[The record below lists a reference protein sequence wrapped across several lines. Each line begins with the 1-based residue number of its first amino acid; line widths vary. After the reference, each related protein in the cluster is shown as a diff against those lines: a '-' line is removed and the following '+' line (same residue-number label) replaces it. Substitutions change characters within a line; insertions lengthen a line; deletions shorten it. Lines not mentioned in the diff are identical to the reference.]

1 MAGKYEF
8 YAQLAEETAKRITGS
23 REAWK
28 GFLATSARLYKY
40 TYEDQ
45 LMIYAQRPD
54 ATACAEYD
62 LWNER
67 MHRYVRRGSKGIA
80 LLDHR
85 GDYPRLRYVFDV
97 SDTETRWNSKEVQ
110 LWSMQDSYRVPMAQA
125 LADIYDV
132 EPGSLESVIDEISL
146 KKAREYWEDYGWE
159 LGDIVEGSFLEEYD
173 ELNIEVSFRQAA
185 AASVKY
191 ALMTRCTDRPE
202 DFFDEEEFQNV
213 FDFNTRQTVNALG
226 KAVSSISTEVFEEIA
241 RTIRTIELEKLEERS
256 RENGRDDVQTG
267 RRLSDSGDRDQGGDR
282 APG

>member
-1 MAGKYEF
+1 MAGKYTF
-8 YAQLAEETAKRITGS
+8 YAQLAEETAGRITAS

-28 GFLATSARLYKY
+28 GFLTTSARLYKY
-40 TYEDQ
+40 PYEDQ

-67 MHRYVRRGSKGIA
+67 MHRYVKRGSKGIA

-85 GDYPRLRYVFDV
+85 GDFPRLRYVFDV
-97 SDTETRWNSKEVQ
+97 SDTGTRWNSRDVQ
-110 LWSMQDSYRVPMAQA
+110 LWMMQDGYRSRVAQE
-125 LADIYDV
+125 LADAFETGY
-132 EPGSLESVIDEISL
+132 GSLESVIEEISE
-146 KKAREYWEDYGWE
+146 KKAREYWETYGWE

-173 ELNIEVSFRQAA
+173 DLNIEVSFRQAA

-191 ALMTRCTDRPE
+191 ALLTRCTDNPE

-241 RTIRTIELEKLEERS
+241 RTIRTIEREQLEERS
-256 RENGRDDVQTG
+256 RNDGKDDVPADRG
-267 RRLSDSGDRDQGGDR
+267 LSDS
-282 APG
+282 ATWC